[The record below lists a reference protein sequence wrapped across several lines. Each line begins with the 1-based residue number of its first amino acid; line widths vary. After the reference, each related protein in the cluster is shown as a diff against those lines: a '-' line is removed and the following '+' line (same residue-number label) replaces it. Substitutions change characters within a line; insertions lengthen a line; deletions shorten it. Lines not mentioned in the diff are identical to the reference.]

1 MATKSIHISDDD
13 FDPTP
18 MLHWLLA
25 IAIGL
30 AAWVAIAMVIGALL
44 TPAQAANY
52 RIVTVRGNAIYY
64 PPAAIERR
72 VLARFPTDD
81 YVEVGSAKIRQM
93 CGNQPGSDVYGC
105 TAIIGGVPWL
115 VYIRKG
121 LPADL
126 KRAVLVHE
134 MAHYWYGWQHP

>member
-1 MATKSIHISDDD
+1 MAKGTIAIHDDD

-25 IAIGL
+25 MAIGL
-30 AAWVAIAMVIGALL
+30 AAWVAVFLIIAALL
-44 TPAQAANY
+44 TPAQAADY
-52 RIVTVRGNAIYY
+52 RVVTVRGNAIYY
-64 PPAAIERR
+64 PTRAIERR
-72 VLARFPTDD
+72 VLARLPTDD

-93 CGNQPGSDVYGC
+93 CGHSSSDVYGC
-105 TAIIGGVPWL
+105 TAIIAGVPWL
-115 VYIRKG
+115 VYIRRG